1 MQSCSSNACSHAAVT
16 HHLKMQER
24 GPQTRQE
31 TPDGGGVM
39 THKPVTQDG
48 QVGQLA
54 FIAQVELFSRM
65 R

>member
-1 MQSCSSNACSHAAVT
+1 
-16 HHLKMQER
+16 MQER